1 MNMKNIN
8 DLLNMTLRRKQQIV
22 KPKPKI
28 NPNPRSM
35 MNEVVPSLT
44 REDFLSQWKQDVT
57 ELNKTKAELDKYK
70 KIVNTR
76 FSSDWK
82 EELNDKNKKKT

>member
-1 MNMKNIN
+1 MKNIN